1 LVPICDIAQRRPLCG
16 PQFCLDCLLQ
26 YKDGSTSAS
35 MREMP
40 LQKII
45 FEQASN
51 LSSGPLHQASRII
64 CSDASKHQEPG
75 PFIIGILKPTHI
87 GHVLIV
93 ARQATRDWVPGGGID
108 PFIHCGMSCG
118 LTRLDITAISIETRP
133 SLSGGCENSDRSQ
146 KTTTPVTHFGLL
158 CPVRRLR

>member
-1 LVPICDIAQRRPLCG
+1 MPICDIAQRHQLCG
-16 PQFCLDCLLQ
+16 PKFCLDCLLQ
-26 YKDGSTSAS
+26 FKDGSTSAS

-87 GHVLIV
+87 GHVLLV
-93 ARQATRDWVPGGGID
+93 AGQATRDWFPCVGID
-108 PFIHCGMSCG
+108 PFLHCGLWCG
-118 LTRLDITAISIETRP
+118 TFRLDIPEHLDRNETIT
-133 SLSGGCENSDRSQ
+133 S
-146 KTTTPVTHFGLL
+146 
-158 CPVRRLR
+158 RRKR